1 MSTEVIK
8 QAAERRAAKK
18 AQQEAARAQAERD
31 ALVRKEDVLRKQAA
45 EVQTPRAE
53 RQSRKE
59 AAVAAQ
65 HRAEKQ
71 AAADAARVPPTAE
84 EIAGSYVLKA
94 GEVPSLHVLN
104 ARAKLVSEATKDVA
118 REIANAAGK
127 AAFETAQGRVARGPH
142 NRYKKLRTAEAALAA
157 AATAAETK
165 EA

>member
-31 ALVRKEDVLRKQAA
+31 ALVRKEDVLRKQAT
-45 EVQTPRAE
+45 EVQTPHAA
-53 RQSRKE
+53 RQTRKE

-65 HRAEKQ
+65 QRAEKQ
-71 AAADAARVPPTAE
+71 AAIDAAKLPPSAE
-84 EIAGSYVLKA
+84 EIADSYTLKV

-127 AAFETAQGRVARGPH
+127 AAFDTAQGRIARGPH
-142 NRYKKLRTAEAALAA
+142 NRYRKLRDAEAALAA
-157 AATAAETK
+157 ASATATK